1 MRFSGEDAARTDTI
15 YVSRSIGKD
24 KATCGPQQFPCY
36 SISQA
41 IRVSQWSDQIYI
53 DSTNSKSNPYN
64 CSTVSSPW
72 IHVNKSLSFSG
83 YPFMAHLA
91 CQAGFYFDGQNNTQL
106 HIEFTRLCFTST
118 RLTFVSSSVKMSNCF
133 IQHNKLEPGVKFL
146 PDQRQQTLFI
156 KNTTFLN
163 NSGQCIEIHSSTY
176 MESKSG
182 FAIVILTIHDTIFS
196 SNDLPSTSFS
206 SGIISVRNTH
216 GAINDTI
223 VSSFVNVKFV
233 GNTGTLLL
241 FNNSKGNFQGYY
253 SNIHVQRNM
262 KGESTSDGGDCSL
275 FEMAGHTVNLSF
287 VEVLFASN
295 NGCRCLAIDANRITL
310 KVRRGRFEE
319 QKIDGNGAALLVRK
333 SQRLFVNIEDTKFVD
348 CQGIKGGAL
357 SLGQKNKKIHFTAR
371 NVLFDRCRASDS
383 GGAMLA
389 DGNDVEL
396 TVENVTFIECVADTA
411 GAGGIKLKVANLS
424 LSLLFTVWKAGN
436 SIYGAALSVS
446 VTGNYFISIGNS
458 EFDDEQLD
466 PSAISLPTV
475 GIYARRNKAGSLQI
489 YDSKFYN
496 SPDYALWTINTISV
510 NLTRVYFTRTS
521 NFAISI
527 IVTSTLIMHTRAHV
541 FIDDC
546 VFENNTDGINLI
558 LQEAKLVKV
567 TIKNSIFL
575 KFSVRKESDGG
586 PTGGH
591 AIRITTFTEMN
602 CLSAF
607 VQLENLLV
615 EENRFKSV
623 YSADAAVYVD
633 LRNFLARDGNTVKI
647 INSRF
652 IKNENLETDPT
663 SDKKAG
669 ALLVVMPA
677 DNMTS
682 PGCVTENI
690 IHRKWLYKNQLLIVN
705 TSFENNIG
713 PTGALYISNG
723 DTRCINCLF
732 KDNVVASRSG
742 QVHIGD
748 NSGKLELINSSF
760 LETRAVWD
768 FFFGKNKL
776 GNNYQTS
783 TFISSYG
790 AGPLIITGTTM
801 KSDVRKQ
808 NSRTITI
815 SKGGDLSMGNA
826 SFLLCPSGSKLVRED
841 FSHFVTTEYRQQSCK
856 ISLTVVTL
864 SCQTCPGGTYSLQ
877 RGNTR
882 NISAIT
888 EGFRCLSCPYGAK
901 CDRNVVAQKN
911 FWGYEMPHN
920 PPQLQFVTCP
930 AGYCITPDSLDTSVY
945 NGCFGKRDGT
955 LCGKCK
961 HGYTDDL
968 FSTLCIEETKC
979 DSWLFW
985 GLLLLFSFLV
995 ALYFLLQPI
1004 IFRFIHNHIMWFRKR
1019 EDGNEVMQGNA
1030 GYTKIVFYF
1039 YQIAAI
1045 LLLETYV
1052 ELIREDENSIHDY
1065 LWI

>member
-1 MRFSGEDAARTDTI
+1 MPFSGEDAARNTI
-15 YVSRSIGKD
+15 YLSRSRGKD
-24 KATCGPQQFPCY
+24 TATCGPKQFPCY

-156 KNTTFLN
+156 KNTTFSN
-163 NSGQCIEIHSSTY
+163 NSRQCIEIHSSNY
-176 MESKSG
+176 VNRQSRQSRHLRQSKCG
-182 FAIVILTIHDTIFS
+182 FAMILTIHDTIFS

-206 SGIISVRNTH
+206 SGIISVLNTH
-216 GAINDTI
+216 GSNNDTI
-223 VSSFVNVKFV
+223 VGSFVNVRYV

-287 VEVLFASN
+287 VDVLFASN

-310 KVRRGRFEE
+310 RVRRGRFEE

-333 SQRLFVNIEDTKFVD
+333 SQRLFVNIEDTDFVD
-348 CQGIKGGAL
+348 CKGNEGGAVSL
-357 SLGQKNKKIHFTAR
+357 SHKNKKIHFTAR
-371 NVLFDRCRASDS
+371 NVVFNRCTASDS

-389 DGNDVEL
+389 NGNDVEL
-396 TVENVTFIECVADTA
+396 TVENVTFIECMAQYPID
-411 GAGGIKLKVANLS
+411 
-424 LSLLFTVWKAGN
+424 
-436 SIYGAALSVS
+436 
-446 VTGNYFISIGNS
+446 
-458 EFDDEQLD
+458 
-466 PSAISLPTV
+466 
-475 GIYARRNKAGSLQI
+475 
-489 YDSKFYN
+489 
-496 SPDYALWTINTISV
+496 TISV

-521 NFAISI
+521 NFALSI
-527 IVTSTLIMHTRAHV
+527 ITNTMHSTAHV
-541 FIDDC
+541 LVDAC
-546 VFENNTDGINLI
+546 VFENSSGGIDLL
-558 LQEAKLVKV
+558 LQEAKVVNL
-567 TIKNSIFL
+567 TIKNSN
-575 KFSVRKESDGG
+575 FSNLSNAKDGV
-586 PTGGH
+586 GGQ
-591 AIRITTFTEMN
+591 AISILAKTIIEMN
-602 CLSAF
+602 SSLSAF

-615 EENRFKSV
+615 EENRFV
-623 YSADAAVYVD
+623 TYFPDAAVSVD
-633 LRNFLARDGNTVKI
+633 LRYFLARDGNTVKV

-652 IKNENLETDPT
+652 IKNENIESDPT
-663 SDKKAG
+663 LDKKAG

-690 IHRKWLYKNQLLIVN
+690 IHRKWHYKNQVLILN
-705 TSFENNIG
+705 TSIENNIG
-713 PTGALYISNG
+713 LTGALYISNG

-742 QVHIGD
+742 QVHIGE
-748 NSGKLELINSSF
+748 NSGRLELINSSF
-760 LETRAVWD
+760 LQTRAVWD
-768 FFFGKNKL
+768 FFSRKNEL

-790 AGPLIITGTTM
+790 AGPLIITGTIM
-801 KSDVRKQ
+801 ESDVRKQ

-826 SFLLCPSGSKLVRED
+826 SLLLCPSGSKLVRED

-888 EGFRCLSCPYGAK
+888 EGFRCLSCPYGA
-901 CDRNVVAQKN
+901 NA
-911 FWGYEMPHN
+911 
-920 PPQLQFVTCP
+920 T
-930 AGYCITPDSLDTSVY
+930 
-945 NGCFGKRDGT
+945 
-955 LCGKCK
+955 
-961 HGYTDDL
+961 
-968 FSTLCIEETKC
+968 
-979 DSWLFW
+979 
-985 GLLLLFSFLV
+985 
-995 ALYFLLQPI
+995 
-1004 IFRFIHNHIMWFRKR
+1004 
-1019 EDGNEVMQGNA
+1019 VM
-1030 GYTKIVFYF
+1030 
-1039 YQIAAI
+1039 
-1045 LLLETYV
+1045 L
-1052 ELIREDENSIHDY
+1052 
-1065 LWI
+1065 